1 MSRSACLKVMLSLCL
16 IVPIVG
22 CGTAEVNSIAISP
35 SSQAL
40 VIGQTVQFTALGTY
54 GHGNHPATQQDVTNQ
69 VTWTSSSPSVAT
81 ITSAGTATAVSAG
94 TTTITAAMNGFTG
107 VVSTTSTLTVINPAG
122 TGAGT
127 GGGVAGLLSLS
138 IIPSSVTVNNLQGTG
153 QFLAIGT
160 FASAPTVRDL
170 TNSVNWISGA
180 PNIFPISTN
189 GTGAAASGTTAGIV
203 TAYGSGSEVIIAE
216 ATDPKTGSIQTA
228 TATFNCPLVQP
239 KYDANKVLVD
249 PGSCNDLTI
258 ASSLLSTLTI
268 YSAGLNST
276 GWLITAPSATGTP
289 NVIHCGPG
297 SVAAGL
303 GAPVCTATY
312 PIGATITV
320 PAPAIPGVKFGGWSS
335 NCAPNPFTPSQAGP
349 NTCTVDLTTNDTI
362 GAVFN

>member
-1 MSRSACLKVMLSLCL
+1 MSKSACVKMMLFVIL

-22 CGTAEVNSIAISP
+22 CGTPKVASVAISP
-35 SSQAL
+35 STQAL
-40 VIGQTVQFTALGTY
+40 VIGQNVQFTALGTY
-54 GHGNHPATQQDVTNQ
+54 GHGSNHPASQEDVTSQ
-69 VTWTSSSPSVAT
+69 VAWTSSAPSVAT
-81 ITSAGTATAVSAG
+81 INSAGVATAVGAG
-94 TTTITAAMNGFTG
+94 NTTITASMNGFTG
-107 VVSTTSTLTVINPAG
+107 VVSTTGTLTVINPAG
-122 TGAGT
+122 DT
-127 GGGVAGLLSLS
+127 GGVAGLLSLS
-138 IIPSSVTVNNLQGTG
+138 IIPNSVTINNLQGTG
-153 QFLAIGT
+153 QYLAIGT

-189 GTGAAASGTTAGIV
+189 GTGAAASGTTAGII
-203 TAYGSGSEVIIAE
+203 TAYGSGSNIVIAE

-239 KYDANKVLVD
+239 KYDSTGVLTD
-249 PGSCNDLTI
+249 PGSCNPLTI

-276 GWLITAPSATGTP
+276 SWLITAPSATGTP

-320 PAPAIPGVKFGGWSS
+320 TAPAISGVKFGGWSS
-335 NCAPNPFTPSQAGP
+335 NCAPNPFTPSPTGP
-349 NTCTVDLTTNDTI
+349 NTCTVDLTTNDTV